1 MAYQASGQWW
11 DNFGATIE
19 EGNENDGWGD
29 PPEQLH
35 VVGLVKDVDICWSSI
50 FWMIDWVLELYL
62 VIDMLSG
69 ISNLFYVMT
78 KFNFYADKNWWGYI
92 SFFLFPATTLG
103 KSAMLL
109 DS

>member
-1 MAYQASGQWW
+1 LDTEIPVTQALKENPLYWELLKSDVVASARNLAMAYQASGQWW

-50 FWMIDWVLELYL
+50 F
-62 VIDMLSG
+62 
-69 ISNLFYVMT
+69 
-78 KFNFYADKNWWGYI
+78 
-92 SFFLFPATTLG
+92 
-103 KSAMLL
+103 
-109 DS
+109 